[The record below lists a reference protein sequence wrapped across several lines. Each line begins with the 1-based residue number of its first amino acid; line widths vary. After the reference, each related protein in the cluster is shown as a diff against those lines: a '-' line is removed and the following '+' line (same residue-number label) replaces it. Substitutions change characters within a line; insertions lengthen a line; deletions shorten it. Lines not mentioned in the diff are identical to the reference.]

1 MHIDF
6 NRFSIQD
13 VLQRIQDFGVLRIG
27 ALIAVLVVYLLLFG
41 IAGKKLK
48 IIMLI
53 LAASLAALFA
63 YSKTRAFLLDIP
75 DAVSGL
81 MQSGRSDSGNRTS
94 ASSEPASVDGDGWVT
109 VSSLG
114 DSGS

>member
-1 MHIDF
+1 MNFDF
-6 NRFSIQD
+6 NSFSIQD
-13 VLQRIQDFGVLRIG
+13 ILQRIQDFGVLRIG
-27 ALIAVLVVYLLLFG
+27 VIIAVLVLYLLLFG

-48 IIMLI
+48 IFLLI
-53 LAASLAALFA
+53 LAASLSALFA

-81 MQSGRSDSGNRTS
+81 MQSDRSDSGNRPS
-94 ASSEPASVDGDGWVT
+94 ALSEPASGDGDEWIT